1 MKTVNI
7 ERKALAAAIISAPKS
22 DVRYYLNGLLLEVN
36 YDGFVIVVGT
46 DGHRMT
52 VCLSATTGDTNEPF
66 NIIVPHEVISNVLKV
81 NKSSHVTLVI
91 DGDSHTL
98 GGLPFT
104 PVDGKYPDWRRTI
117 PNDDAQAP
125 LVLSFNP
132 SYMLDAHKSTAA
144 YDEKTLAK
152 LLNSSLFSQTY
163 YGDKVIASSPGND
176 CFTVVCGRR
185 SESPFTRPAF
195 TKATIS

>member
-1 MKTVNI
+1 METVNI
-7 ERKALAAAIISAPKS
+7 ERKALAAAIISASKS

-46 DGHRMT
+46 DGHRIT
-52 VCLSATTGDTNEPF
+52 VCLSAASDDTNEPF

-81 NKSSHVTLVI
+81 DKSSHIPLII
-91 DGDSHTL
+91 DGDIYTL

-104 PVDGKYPDWRRTI
+104 PTDGKYPEWRRVI
-117 PNDDAQAP
+117 PNDDTQSH
-125 LVLSFNP
+125 LVLIFNP

-144 YDEKTLAK
+144 YEGQTLAK

-163 YGDKVIASSPGND
+163 YGDKVIVSSPGND
-176 CFTVVCGRR
+176 CFTVVMGIRGD
-185 SESPFTRPAF
+185 SSFSRPAF
-195 TKATIS
+195 TNQ